1 MWCWHEDEEEQRP
14 PREELTLRA
23 AIMSKAAPRMVI
35 QPFKPNQAMDEEYA
49 KRTWQTLHDAIK

>member
-1 MWCWHEDEEEQRP
+1 MRAAA
-14 PREELTLRA
+14 A